1 MTQFKADHDILTTAD
16 SGRRDPLKCQYGV
29 FHTTEDPEGKDPRAT
44 ARWQQDPA
52 NDSSYNVLFG
62 HDGTSVRSNDDNYQP
77 WSVGQPGNRLG
88 IHGAAVGRAARTRQ
102 QWMDNPRQLEAM
114 ARWTA
119 DLHTRYGLPLI
130 WLTPA
135 DIQAGVRGFTSHANY
150 WDSIGKQQG
159 MDVRTDP
166 GAGFPH
172 DVVLARARA
181 IASGADDD
189 QGADEDAGAQRGEDQ
204 RLDLALDQLVGAPW
218 HEWRGW
224 PQLGDRSIVDALA
237 AIGAALEVE
246 GFKRE

>member
-1 MTQFKADHDILTTAD
+1 M
-16 SGRRDPLKCQYGV
+16 
-29 FHTTEDPEGKDPRAT
+29 
-44 ARWQQDPA
+44 
-52 NDSSYNVLFG
+52 
-62 HDGTSVRSNDDNYQP
+62 
-77 WSVGQPGNRLG
+77 
-88 IHGAAVGRAARTRQ
+88 
-102 QWMDNPRQLEAM
+102 
-114 ARWTA
+114 
-119 DLHTRYGLPLI
+119 
-130 WLTPA
+130 
-135 DIQAGVRGFTSHANY
+135 RGFTSHAHY
-150 WDSIGKQQG
+150 WQAIGKQQG

-181 IASGADDD
+181 IANGADQD
-189 QGADEDAGAQRGEDQ
+189 ADEDAGAQLDEDQ